1 MSKIVGAQPGSGHQ
15 ITNDAQAGPAYAWEA
30 DVAGVN
36 TANGNKQTVIPLFG
50 WTARGSGRG
59 VRHGVQ

>member
-1 MSKIVGAQPGSGHQ
+1 MKHIVGAQLGSGHQ

-36 TANGNKQTVIPLFG
+36 TAKGNKQTVLPLFG
-50 WTARGSGRG
+50 WTARGGGSG
-59 VRHGVQ
+59 VLHGVQ